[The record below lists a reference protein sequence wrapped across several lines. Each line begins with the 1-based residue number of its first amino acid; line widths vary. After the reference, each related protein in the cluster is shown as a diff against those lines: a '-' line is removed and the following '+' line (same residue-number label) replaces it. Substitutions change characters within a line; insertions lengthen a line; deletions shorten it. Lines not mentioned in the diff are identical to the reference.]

1 QCANLR
7 KSQGR
12 QTFWCVPS
20 SDQQELFR
28 RASSSTLAIKIKI
41 PKNGAKSG
49 KAWRGLPRDPVIRAA
64 LIVFLVAAVGLGGSF
79 SYFYIKYDRIIQQRF
94 STPVFTNSAKIYAI
108 PRVIRDGDK
117 ASAKEIASALAR
129 AGYSEKEGQSARAK
143 AEAISF

>member
-41 PKNGAKSG
+41 PKNGPKSG

-79 SYFYIKYDRIIQQRF
+79 CYFYIRYDRIIEQRF
-94 STPVFTNSAKIYAI
+94 RTPVFSNSAKIYAL
-108 PRVIRDGDK
+108 PRTVRDGDK
-117 ASAKEIASALAR
+117 LNAKEIAALLRR
-129 AGYSEKEGQSARAK
+129 AGYSEEDGQSQL
-143 AEAISF
+143 